1 MIFHSVP
8 FVPGVQSAA
17 KLRTAAALMH
27 SRFELSGSGA
37 VLKSF
42 WDDQLSRMAQTHGT
56 PFDGVYLGPGL
67 NDLRPQCYAVQ
78 SHLRLY
84 PNAKDKADVTALFTY
99 LRDAADAIGKPP
111 VVNVTAATVTEPSG
125 KNAG

>member
-1 MIFHSVP
+1 MIFHTVP

-27 SRFELSGSGA
+27 SKFELSGSGA
-37 VLKSF
+37 VLKAF
-42 WDDQLSRMAQTHGT
+42 WDDQLARLNDTHGT
-56 PFDGVYLGPGL
+56 PFDGVHLGPGL

-84 PNAKDKADVTALFTY
+84 PNTKDKADVTALFTF
-99 LRDAADAIGKPP
+99 LSAAAGAIGA
-111 VVNVTAATVTEPSG
+111 VVPSG

>member
-8 FVPGVQSAA
+8 FAPGVQSAA
-17 KLRTAAALMH
+17 KLRHEAALLH
-27 SRFELSGSGA
+27 SRFEMYGSGD

-42 WDDQLSRMAQTHGT
+42 WEDQLARLTDTHGT

-67 NDLRPQCYAVQ
+67 NDLRPRCYAVQ
-78 SHLRLY
+78 SHLRLH
-84 PNAKDKADVTALFTY
+84 PNTINKADVTALFTF

-111 VVNVTAATVTEPSG
+111 VVAVTEPAG
-125 KNAG
+125 KNGQ